1 MKGRLRL
8 IDPHIRF
15 RPLQHLPLKEPNLH
29 ANALPRYAV
38 DSTLNT
44 LQDDRKSM
52 TSVAVSVDELWKQFR
67 LYYEK
72 NQYLKTAVLHGGR
85 SKYEEFWA
93 LQDVSF
99 EINQGSTFGIIGSN
113 GSGKSTLL
121 KCLTGILTPDRGNI
135 TVNGRIAALLELGAG
150 FHPEMSGRENIFLNG
165 AILGMT
171 AKEIQRKLEEII
183 DFAGLENFIDTPVKH
198 YSSGMAVRL
207 GFAVA
212 INVEPE
218 ILIIDEVLAVG
229 DTAFQQKCMEKIEG
243 FKKEG
248 KTIIL
253 VSHGLG
259 QVAQICDSVAWI
271 EKGLLKQV
279 GKSFDVVNNYNA
291 IAHNAQP
298 TDDSELGQRWGS
310 GEVSINK
317 ITVLSG
323 SDAIQNYFETGS
335 DLTIEIELD
344 SSRVLE
350 NCNVVARLTHLHGT
364 EVWATSTEN
373 QEVRIPIRIGSQKV
387 TLNIKD
393 LPLLEGTFDL
403 SVSVSEQGFTNEFDH
418 WEKRIRFNVHQNQNF
433 DIGLVRIKSNWS
445 VS

>member
-1 MKGRLRL
+1 
-8 IDPHIRF
+8 
-15 RPLQHLPLKEPNLH
+15 
-29 ANALPRYAV
+29 
-38 DSTLNT
+38 
-44 LQDDRKSM
+44 
-52 TSVAVSVDELWKQFR
+52 
-67 LYYEK
+67 
-72 NQYLKTAVLHGGR
+72 
-85 SKYEEFWA
+85 
-93 LQDVSF
+93 
-99 EINQGSTFGIIGSN
+99 
-113 GSGKSTLL
+113 
-121 KCLTGILTPDRGNI
+121 
-135 TVNGRIAALLELGAG
+135 
-150 FHPEMSGRENIFLNG
+150 MSGRENIFLNG